1 MAAQPPHEGPAP
13 LGEGDFVPFSP
24 LRGHDI
30 APELTITRG
39 LLDRMAD
46 LHEANV
52 SPTVALLAVAHVVK
66 QLEERFI
73 ALEKRS

>member
-1 MAAQPPHEGPAP
+1 MAAQQPHEGPAP

-24 LRGHDI
+24 LRGHGI
-30 APELTITRG
+30 APELG

-52 SPTVALLAVAHVVK
+52 SPTVALLAVVHVVK